1 MKKINWKAVKKY
13 IINATRFTIFTTVM
27 LAGFWI
33 VYLMLWK
40 ALGFPVNNTAMW
52 LLFFQAIISET
63 AFIKWFSKE

>member
-1 MKKINWKAVKKY
+1 MKKINWKAIKKY
-13 IINATRFTIFTTVM
+13 IINATRFAIFTTVM

-33 VYLMLWK
+33 VYLMLWN

-63 AFIKWFSKE
+63 AFIKWFSEE

>member
-1 MKKINWKAVKKY
+1 MRKINWKAIKKY
-13 IINATRFTIFTTVM
+13 IINATRFAIFTTVM

-33 VYLMLWK
+33 VYLMLWN